1 MNIIYK
7 RVLLHTNQ
15 FKLICN
21 SYNKLLSANYS
32 QSSPDLIFAKKTT
45 ATTTTDKENNKVS
58 SSEKADNI
66 SRAMI
71 YYLEKLNERGI
82 FFIFI

>member
-1 MNIIYK
+1 MNIIYR

-32 QSSPDLIFAKKTT
+32 QSSPDLIFSKKT
-45 ATTTTDKENNKVS
+45 TTTTDKENNKVS

-82 FFIFI
+82 NFIFI

>member
-32 QSSPDLIFAKKTT
+32 QSSPDLIFSKKTT
-45 ATTTTDKENNKVS
+45 TTTTDKENNKVS

-82 FFIFI
+82 NFIFI

>member
-32 QSSPDLIFAKKTT
+32 QSSPDLIFSKK
-45 ATTTTDKENNKVS
+45 TTTTDKENNKVS

-82 FFIFI
+82 NFIFI

>member
-45 ATTTTDKENNKVS
+45 DKENNKVS